1 MLTDCLILSE
11 KIKDSKVRFIAVF
24 LFIIISV
31 GIIHSESWIRI
42 NQLGYEPNSI
52 KVAVLIS
59 EEKIDVNEFKIRD
72 AISNRVVFTS
82 KKISNEGKWEKFN
95 STFRLNFSEFKKEG
109 LFVIEV
115 NEICSPIF
123 RVREGIYNNST
134 DFLLQYIRQQQCG
147 YNPFLN
153 DSCHTH
159 DGFIIYH
166 PSKDSQHIDVVG
178 GFHDASDYL
187 RYVTTTA
194 TTVFHLLFAY
204 YKNPVAFKDEYSADG
219 RHGSDGV
226 PDVLNSAK
234 WGIDW
239 LMKMNPSEN
248 EYYNQVAD
256 DRDHRGFRLP
266 NEDSI
271 SYGRNLERP
280 VYFVTG
286 EPQGLFKYKN
296 RTTGVSS
303 TVAKFS
309 STFGFAS
316 YIFKELDSSLSNEL
330 KERSI
335 KAFKFSK
342 TKPGYTQTAPC
353 RAPYFY
359 EEENYN
365 DDLELAS
372 VVLSFLFNSKEYL
385 NEAIEFGRLEKIT
398 SWIGKDTVRHYQWYP
413 FINLAHYFIAKKS
426 NPEVATEFIN
436 YYKTGL
442 ELIKKKCHSNPFR
455 IGVPFIW
462 CSNNLIANLLTQFR
476 LYHELTGD
484 EKFLELEAAHRDWL
498 FGCNPWGTSM
508 IVGFPEWG
516 DYPSDPH
523 SAFSAIYGYK
533 INGGLVDGP
542 VYTSIYKNLIGIT
555 LHQPDE
561 YEKFQTD
568 FIVYHDDYGDY
579 STNEPTLDGTASLIL
594 YLSFL
599 YKKSIKEKNQNII
612 LDNGGIVRFDTS
624 KAKIYLLFSG
634 HKFGEGL
641 DFVLKVLKKNK
652 ITASFF
658 FTGDFLRNKK
668 FKKLIK
674 RLINDGHYLGPHS
687 DKHILYCDWLKRDS
701 LLINQDDFNKD
712 LLNNLNELRK
722 YGIDPT
728 NLNYFLPPFEW
739 YNQEIVNWT
748 KWFGMD
754 LISFT
759 SNTFTN
765 ADYTTPDMKNYLS
778 SEEIIQKLIVKHRQD
793 RNGLNGCILLF
804 HVGTNPNRTDKLYLR
819 LDEIIKT
826 LKAYGYTFSKLP

>member
-1 MLTDCLILSE
+1 MVRLIV
-11 KIKDSKVRFIAVF
+11 IF
-24 LFIIISV
+24 LFIVISF

-42 NQLGYEPNSI
+42 NHLGYEPNSI

-59 EEKIDVNEFKIRD
+59 EEKLRPNEFKIRD

-82 KKISNEGKWEKFN
+82 KKISDEGKWEKFN

-115 NEICSPIF
+115 NEIRSPVF
-123 RVREGIYNNST
+123 RIKKGVYNNST

-166 PSKDSQHIDVVG
+166 PSKDSQHMDVVG

-204 YKNPVAFKDEYSADG
+204 YKNPAAFKDKYSADG
-219 RHGSDGV
+219 RRGSDGI

-239 LMKMNPSEN
+239 LMKMNPSDS

-266 NEDSI
+266 NEDTI
-271 SYGRNLERP
+271 SYGKHLERP

-286 EPQGLFKYKN
+286 EPQGLLKYKN
-296 RTTGVSS
+296 RTIGVSS

-316 YIFKELDSSLSNEL
+316 QIFKDYDSSLSNAL
-330 KERSI
+330 KERSVN
-335 KAFKFSK
+335 AFRFSK
-342 TKPGYTQTAPC
+342 TKSGYTQTAPC

-359 EEENYN
+359 EEENYF
-365 DDLELAS
+365 DDLELAAS
-372 VVLSFLFNSKEYL
+372 ILSFLFNSKEFL
-385 NEAIEFGRLEKIT
+385 NEAVEFGRQEKIT
-398 SWIGKDTVRHYQWYP
+398 PWIGKDTARHYQWYP
-413 FINLAHYFIAKKS
+413 FINLAHYFITKNS
-426 NPEVATEFIN
+426 RPEVSTEFIN

-442 ELIKKKCHSNPFR
+442 DLIQKKSLSNPFR
-455 IGVPFIW
+455 IGVPFTW
-462 CSNNLIANLLTQFR
+462 CSNNLIASLLTQFR

-484 EKFLELEAAHRDWL
+484 EKFMELEAAHRDWL

-508 IVGFPEWG
+508 VVGFPEWG
-516 DYPSDPH
+516 DNPSDPH
-523 SAFSAIYGYK
+523 SAFSAIYGYR
-533 INGGLVDGP
+533 IDGGLVDGP
-542 VYTSIYKNLIGIT
+542 VYTSIYKNLIGVT

-599 YKKSIKEKNQNII
+599 HNNSIKEKNENVI

-624 KAKIYLLFSG
+624 KPKIYLIFSG
-634 HKFGEGL
+634 HEYGEGL
-641 DFVLKVLKKNK
+641 DFILRVLKKNK
-652 ITASFF
+652 IKASFF

-668 FKKLIK
+668 FEKSIK
-674 RLINDGHYLGPHS
+674 RLIKDGHYLGPHS
-687 DKHILYCDWLKRDS
+687 DRHLLYCDWLSRDS
-701 LLINQDDFNKD
+701 LLISQDDFNKD
-712 LLNNLNELRK
+712 LQNNLNALCK
-722 YGIDPT
+722 YGIDPI

-739 YNQEIVNWT
+739 YNQKIVNWT
-748 KWFGMD
+748 KMFGMD
-754 LISFT
+754 LLSFT
-759 SNTFTN
+759 SNTYTN

-778 SEEIIQKLIVKHRQD
+778 SEEIIQKLIEKHKKDQ
-793 RNGLNGCILLF
+793 NGLKGCILLF
-804 HVGTNPNRTDKLYLR
+804 HVGTNPDRTDKLYLR
-819 LDEIIKT
+819 LDETIKT
-826 LKAYGYTFSKLP
+826 LKEYGYTFSKLP